1 MARFANQLLPPR
13 FLVRPAL
20 GVLQAFPLLMSDIVR
35 ATYLPIMPR
44 LPIKP
49 NQPIMP
55 NQPIKPIRHARHL
68 SRPMPRTVPHAL
80 THA

>member
-1 MARFANQLLPPR
+1 
-13 FLVRPAL
+13 
-20 GVLQAFPLLMSDIVR
+20 MSDIVR

-55 NQPIKPIRHARHL
+55 NQPIKPLRHVRHS
-68 SRPMPRTVPHAL
+68 SRPMSRTVPNVL

>member
-1 MARFANQLLPPR
+1 MARFANRFLSHH
-13 FLVRPAL
+13 FLVRPAI
-20 GVLQAFPLLMSDIVR
+20 GVLLAFPLQMSDIVR
-35 ATYLPIMPR
+35 AKYLPIMPR

-55 NQPIKPIRHARHL
+55 NQPIKPIRHARH
-68 SRPMPRTVPHAL
+68 SFRPMPRTVPHAL

>member
-1 MARFANQLLPPR
+1 
-13 FLVRPAL
+13 
-20 GVLQAFPLLMSDIVR
+20 MSDIVR

>member
-1 MARFANQLLPPR
+1 MARFANRLLPHR
-13 FLVRPAL
+13 FLMRPAL
-20 GVLQAFPLLMSDIVR
+20 GVLLAFPLQMSDIVR

-55 NQPIKPIRHARHL
+55 NQPIKPIRYARHS
-68 SRPMPRTVPHAL
+68 SRPMPRSVPNVL

>member
-1 MARFANQLLPPR
+1 
-13 FLVRPAL
+13 
-20 GVLQAFPLLMSDIVR
+20 MSDIVR

-55 NQPIKPIRHARHL
+55 NQPIKPLRHAPSPLPSHALRRAA
-68 SRPMPRTVPHAL
+68 RPHARVNKTMCPRTNRPSKYKQMLNNGISA
-80 THA
+80 

>member
-1 MARFANQLLPPR
+1 
-13 FLVRPAL
+13 
-20 GVLQAFPLLMSDIVR
+20 MSDIVR

-68 SRPMPRTVPHAL
+68 SRPMPRAVPNVL